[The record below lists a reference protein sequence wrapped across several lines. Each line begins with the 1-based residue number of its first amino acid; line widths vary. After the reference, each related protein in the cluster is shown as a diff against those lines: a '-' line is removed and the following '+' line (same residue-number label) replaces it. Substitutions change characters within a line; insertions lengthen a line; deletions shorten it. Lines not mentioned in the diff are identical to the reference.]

1 VKWLAKKMVL
11 GKNGFMDLITLGDDL
26 LRQKAEPV
34 KPINA
39 EIAQIAAE
47 MIETMHKSKGV
58 GLAGPQVGLR
68 KRIFVVHVD
77 GDVPRVFINP
87 SIIGTSQEMVRLEE
101 GCLSVPG
108 VWVDV
113 LRPVSVQVQAWNE
126 KGRPFTIET
135 DGILARVILHE
146 YDHLEGTLFIDR
158 IPESRRDKIL
168 AKFEKQRSPA
178 RSAVGE

>member
-1 VKWLAKKMVL
+1 
-11 GKNGFMDLITLGDDL
+11 MDVVTLGDDL

-39 EIAQIAAE
+39 EIAKIAAE
-47 MIETMHKSKGV
+47 MFAIMGLRKGV
-58 GLAGPQVGLR
+58 GLAGPQVGLN
-68 KRIFVVHVD
+68 KRIFVVHVE

-87 SIIGTSQEMVRLEE
+87 SIVGTSQEMVKMEE

-113 LRPVSVQVQAWNE
+113 VRPESVRVQAWNE

-135 DGILARVILHE
+135 GGILARVILHE
-146 YDHLEGTLFIDR
+146 YDHLEGVLFIDR
-158 IPESRRDKIL
+158 ILKSKRDRIL
-168 AKFEKQRSPA
+168 AKFEKQQA
-178 RSAVGE
+178 AKEAVPKE